1 VVYVRDGSGVSDN
14 TAAADI
20 LSTPLS

>member
-1 VVYVRDGSGVSDN
+1 VYVRDGSGVSDN

>member
-1 VVYVRDGSGVSDN
+1 VYVRDGSGVSDN
-14 TAAADI
+14 TPAADI